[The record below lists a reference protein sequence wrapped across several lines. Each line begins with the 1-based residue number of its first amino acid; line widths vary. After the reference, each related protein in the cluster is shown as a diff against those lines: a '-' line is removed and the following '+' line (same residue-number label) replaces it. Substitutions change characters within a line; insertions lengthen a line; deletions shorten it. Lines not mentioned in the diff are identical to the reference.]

1 MPDLKK
7 IKTSRAGEI
16 NDLAMLFLAG
26 FWSSESTVW
35 PKFGPKIGPNVKF
48 EFEYP
53 RELIEAV
60 NQANTSVICVK
71 TSYYNSNKKQ

>member
-1 MPDLKK
+1 
-7 IKTSRAGEI
+7 
-16 NDLAMLFLAG
+16 MLFLAA
-26 FWSSESTVW
+26 FWPSESTVW
-35 PKFGPKIGPNVKF
+35 PKFGLKISPSVKF

-60 NQANTSVICVK
+60 NEANTSVICVK

>member
-1 MPDLKK
+1 MNNFEKNGNCLV
-7 IKTSRAGEI
+7 
-16 NDLAMLFLAG
+16 
-26 FWSSESTVW
+26 FWAQNW
-35 PKFGPKIGPNVKF
+35 PKIGPKIGPNVKF

-60 NQANTSVICVK
+60 NQANTYIISVK